1 MQKNANEFKELI
13 FELMSGSLD
22 LSCCRVEESE
32 YVENEFSEGS
42 FCEEMYE
49 KVYHANCRL
58 CERLGVEEDRDVES
72 IIGNLID
79 IGKHLAMKMYDY
91 GALFSRGIEEGKCS

>member
-13 FELMSGSLD
+13 FDLMSGSLD
-22 LSCCRVEESE
+22 LDCCPVKESE

-42 FCEEMYE
+42 FCESMYDE
-49 KVYHANCRL
+49 VYRANCRL
-58 CERLGVEEDRDVES
+58 CERLGVEEDKDVEK

-79 IGKHLAMKMYDY
+79 ISRHLALKMYDY
-91 GALFSRGIEEGKCS
+91 GALFSGAQALPDAK

>member
-1 MQKNANEFKELI
+1 MQKDANEFKELI

-22 LSCCRVEESE
+22 LSRCPVKESE

-42 FCEEMYE
+42 FCEAMYE

-58 CERLGVEEDRDVES
+58 CERLGVEEDRDVYLHPITTAWS
-72 IIGNLID
+72 FVQTGTPGGL
-79 IGKHLAMKMYDY
+79 
-91 GALFSRGIEEGKCS
+91 